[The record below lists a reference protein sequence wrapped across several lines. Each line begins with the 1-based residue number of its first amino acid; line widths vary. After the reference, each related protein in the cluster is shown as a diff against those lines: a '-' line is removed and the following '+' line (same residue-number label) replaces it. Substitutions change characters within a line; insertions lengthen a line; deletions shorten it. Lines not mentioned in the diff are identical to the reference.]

1 MRPIAIY
8 ALTKAGADLGHRL
21 AKELG
26 ADLFLHKRC
35 PGPEGAMHFESLR
48 HIVENNFF
56 GYDAHVFIAATGIV
70 VRVIAP
76 LITSK
81 DRDPAIVV
89 LDQMGK
95 FCISLLSGHLGG
107 ANALARQIASITG
120 GQAVIT
126 TATDTAGIIS
136 VDLLAKERNM
146 AIGNIDA
153 VKTVNGAML
162 AGEVVQVFDPEDRL
176 GLFDRECRGEIMV
189 EMVNSLEQWQPS
201 VPGIRVSW
209 KKAQYEPSTLVL
221 YPKCLVAGIG
231 CNRDTPAE
239 EILDAIRDAFHQ
251 NNLALA
257 SLKALASID
266 AKRDEAGLIR
276 AAQVLKTELL
286 FFNKEALGAI
296 IAPNPS
302 ERVKFHVGVDSVCE
316 AAAILATG
324 KGSLI
329 VPKTK
334 TKNVTVA
341 VALAP

>member
-1 MRPIAIY
+1 MRRTAIY
-8 ALTKAGADLGHRL
+8 ALTKAGAELGFRL
-21 AKELG
+21 SKELG

-35 PGPEGAMHFESLR
+35 PGPDGAMHFESLR
-48 HIVENNFF
+48 RIVEANFF

-120 GQAVIT
+120 GQAIIT

-136 VDLLAKERNM
+136 ADLLAKERDM
-146 AIGNIDA
+146 AIGNIEA

-162 AGEVVQVFDPEDRL
+162 AGEVVQIFDPEDRL
-176 GLFDRECRGEIMV
+176 GLVGQGHCGEIMLEIV
-189 EMVNSLEQWQPS
+189 DSLEQWQPC

-209 KKAQYEPSTLVL
+209 KRAKYEPSTLVL
-221 YPKCLVAGIG
+221 HPRCLVAGIG
-231 CNRDTPAE
+231 CNRNTPAE
-239 EILDAIRDAFHQ
+239 EILEVIKEVFHQ
-251 NNLALA
+251 NNLALS

-266 AKRDEAGLIR
+266 AKRDEAGLIQ
-276 AAQVLKTELL
+276 AAQVLNTELL

-296 IAPNPS
+296 MVPNPS
-302 ERVKFHVGVDSVCE
+302 ERVKFHMGVDSVCE

-324 KGSLI
+324 KGNLI

-341 VALAP
+341 VALGP